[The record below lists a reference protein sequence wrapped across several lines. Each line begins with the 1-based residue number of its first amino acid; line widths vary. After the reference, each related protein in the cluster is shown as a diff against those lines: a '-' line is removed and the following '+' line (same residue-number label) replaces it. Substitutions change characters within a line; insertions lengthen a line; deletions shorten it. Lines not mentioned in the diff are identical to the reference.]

1 MSDNYTDIDNNTGT
15 GRTGPNYMVD
25 NVDPI
30 ENGSPTITLDV
41 ASRSNDEL
49 ILWAQT
55 DEATTLGTSHLNTL
69 GGFHGC
75 CGGGIATLTVNFQE
89 PVTVDYDT
97 DNATTDNNSFA
108 NVDIDLSN
116 ATGTLATMQSTG
128 DGSVWSAR
136 FSPTLDREV
145 DNNTITL
152 NGSWYDQVG
161 NPGSSVTTSSYEVET
176 YRPQATFTIT
186 IADNTTC
193 ANSACAYDNGS
204 YRKALAPGDNGTLR
218 VVFSDPNPEQIFNF
232 NSDDDIDI
240 INRDGV
246 NVNNKNYVSLS
257 RMTTIDNGTTWEGVF
272 TPADN
277 STGTGNQVQDTMEAS
292 YNLSFELKD
301 GSFSDNKT
309 NPGDDVR
316 SEEFIVDTKG
326 PYVTKVTLNDG
337 LDNLEDSALDGTES
351 FNSRCIPIHSDIYVK
366 FDYFM
371 NTDEESISTNDAD
384 TVCRGET
391 IQVSSDNFS
400 TNDNCIKIAD
410 PVFSD
415 SNKTVK
421 LDPVDNLT
429 YNTTYTVRVTT
440 GVQDAL
446 NNNMTDNFTSD
457 QFRTSAFH
465 FTTPTSGAFLAVGQ
479 YGETFRSIDNG
490 TSWDNGTCIFL
501 NKTLYGATYENN
513 TFVAVG
519 AGGKI
524 VKSTDN
530 ASSWQITNTS
540 GSQLNGI
547 AFGGGTFDVV
557 AGSSGY
563 TYRSADNGSSWS
575 NVVPPAGG
583 NPYSYRRNLYGV
595 GFGNSTFV
603 AVGDNGK
610 IVRSTNNGSS
620 WSNVT
625 TGTSPYT
632 YGNNNL
638 RGVTFGNNTFV
649 AVGYTGKIIRSTNDG
664 SSWENVTAVNSNYLY
679 GVTFGNNTFMAVGQ
693 SGTIVKSTDNGSSW
707 SSSSSGTSNHLYGIT
722 FGNNTFM
729 AVGQSGS
736 IVKSTDNGAN
746 WDNST
751 SGTSNHLNGVAFGD

>member
-1 MSDNYTDIDNNTGT
+1 
-15 GRTGPNYMVD
+15 
-25 NVDPI
+25 
-30 ENGSPTITLDV
+30 
-41 ASRSNDEL
+41 
-49 ILWAQT
+49 
-55 DEATTLGTSHLNTL
+55 
-69 GGFHGC
+69 
-75 CGGGIATLTVNFQE
+75 
-89 PVTVDYDT
+89 
-97 DNATTDNNSFA
+97 
-108 NVDIDLSN
+108 
-116 ATGTLATMQSTG
+116 
-128 DGSVWSAR
+128 
-136 FSPTLDREV
+136 
-145 DNNTITL
+145 
-152 NGSWYDQVG
+152 
-161 NPGSSVTTSSYEVET
+161 
-176 YRPQATFTIT
+176 
-186 IADNTTC
+186 
-193 ANSACAYDNGS
+193 
-204 YRKALAPGDNGTLR
+204 
-218 VVFSDPNPEQIFNF
+218 
-232 NSDDDIDI
+232 
-240 INRDGV
+240 
-246 NVNNKNYVSLS
+246 
-257 RMTTIDNGTTWEGVF
+257 MTTIDNGTTWEGVF

-530 ASSWQITNTS
+530 ASSWQISTTS
-540 GSQLNGI
+540 REEQLNGI
-547 AFGGGTFDVV
+547 ALGGSTLNVV
-557 AGSSGY
+557 GASGY
-563 TYRSADNGSSWS
+563 NYISSNTGSSWS
-575 NVVPPAGG
+575 RGQLPSTILQTLSPNGSAYYY
-583 NPYSYRRNLYGV
+583 NTNLYGV
-595 GFGNSTFV
+595 SFGNSTFV
-603 AVGDNGK
+603 AVGDTGK
-610 IVRSTNNGSS
+610 ILRSANNGAN
-620 WSNVT
+620 WSHVT
-625 TGTSPYT
+625 TGYASNS
-632 YGNNNL
+632 GNNYKASLYGTNHL

-664 SSWENVTAVNSNYLY
+664 SSWDNVTKVNNYNLY
-679 GVTFGNNTFMAVGQ
+679 GVTFGNGTFVAVGQ
-693 SGTIVKSTDNGSSW
+693 SGTIIKSTNNGASW
-707 SSSSSGTSNHLYGIT
+707 SSSSSGGKTLNGVT
-722 FGNNTFM
+722 FGNNIFM
-729 AVGQSGS
+729 AVGEDGR
-736 IVKSTDNGAN
+736 IVKSTDDGAN
-746 WDNST
+746 WSSST
-751 SGTSNHLNGVAFGD
+751 SGTTNDLKGVTFGD